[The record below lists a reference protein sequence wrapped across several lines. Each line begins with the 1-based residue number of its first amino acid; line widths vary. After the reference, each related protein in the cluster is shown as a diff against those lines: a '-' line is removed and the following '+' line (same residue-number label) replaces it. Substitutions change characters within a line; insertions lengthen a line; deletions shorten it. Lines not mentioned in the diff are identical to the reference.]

1 MKKTFSPEYKV
12 KVVIEAI
19 KGLKSI
25 SEIASA
31 YGVHP
36 TQIGFWKNRLI
47 RNASVLFTDKR
58 TKNNQSQDQL
68 IQELYKLIG
77 QRDVEVEWMKKNMQS
92 LDT

>member
-12 KVVIEAI
+12 KVALEAI
-19 KGLKSI
+19 KGAKSI
-25 SEIASA
+25 SEVASA

-47 RNASVLFTDKR
+47 KNASTLFTDKR
-58 TKNNQSQDQL
+58 SKDSKSQEQL
-68 IQELYKLIG
+68 IQELYKIIG
-77 QRDVEVEWMKKNMQS
+77 QRDTELEWMKKNMQS

>member
-12 KVVIEAI
+12 KVALEAI
-19 KGLKSI
+19 KGLKPM
-25 SEIASA
+25 SEIASV

-58 TKNNQSQDQL
+58 AKNNKPQDQL
-68 IQELYKLIG
+68 VQELYKLIG
-77 QRDVEVEWMKKNMQS
+77 QRDVELEWMKKNLQS